1 MLKAKDYN
9 VLYYFLK
16 KKKYDRNGISYED
29 TVIRGNGPHCTRA
42 WGIYDANRK
51 RLQAYLLSGH
61 ATQYIYQP
69 SNKNHND
76 NEKYHQ

>member
-16 KKKYDRNGISYED
+16 KKNYGRNGISYEA
-29 TVIRGNGPHCTRA
+29 TVIRGNGPHSTRA
-42 WGIYDANRK
+42 GGIYDANRK